1 MPRTPGPAPA
11 LRRATADDAD
21 AIRDLVA
28 SAYGKYVTLIERMPM
43 PMLVDYAEA
52 VREHEVWVLD
62 AGGPITGVIELVP
75 RDDHVWVENV
85 AIAPEQQGRGFG
97 RRLLAHAEDEARR
110 LHLPAV
116 GLLTNERYVENIA
129 MYTRYGYG
137 ETHREPHLG
146 TDLVYFRKPVP
157 PTPA

>member
-1 MPRTPGPAPA
+1 MPRTLAPAPI

-21 AIRDLVA
+21 AIRNLVA
-28 SAYGKYVTLIERMPM
+28 SAYGKYVPLIGRTPM

-52 VREHEVWVLD
+52 VMEHEVWVLD
-62 AGGPITGVIELVP
+62 AGGALAGVIELVP
-75 RDDHVWVENV
+75 HDDQLWVENV

-110 LHLPAV
+110 VHLPAV

-137 ETHREPHLG
+137 ETHRAPHLG

-157 PTPA
+157 PIPG